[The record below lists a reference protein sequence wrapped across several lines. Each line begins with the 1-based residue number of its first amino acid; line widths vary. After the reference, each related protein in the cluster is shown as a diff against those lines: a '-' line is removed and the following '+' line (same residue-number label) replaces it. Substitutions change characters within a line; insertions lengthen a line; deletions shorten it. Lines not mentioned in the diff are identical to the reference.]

1 MSRAPFQ
8 TNADWSSDPDATNVC
23 PKAASRSPI
32 MHWLPS
38 ITKKVQLK
46 VGRVAWSCKV
56 QKTKP
61 TVEPLPGVHPA
72 EQVAVLVAVDRL
84 RRPVDVGAVVLSVGR
99 VRERVGIPQVREG
112 GCAKVEEELVTF
124 KASADVFVS
133 L

>member
-1 MSRAPFQ
+1 
-8 TNADWSSDPDATNVC
+8 
-23 PKAASRSPI
+23 